1 MGKRLEF
8 PRKVRKQI
16 IDRANGKC
24 EKCNAALKAGEGDA
38 DHILPSE
45 LGGKAEA
52 ANGQWLCKVCHKAK
66 TADDVRRIR
75 KADRQRDKA
84 SGAVK
89 PKKSVQSRNDLRTEP
104 KPRKINR
111 DIVDAA
117 SIAPKRRSLFA

>member
-1 MGKRLEF
+1 MAKRLEF
-8 PRKVRKQI
+8 SRKVRKHI

-24 EKCNAALKAGEGDA
+24 EKCNAALKPGEGDA

-66 TADDVRRIR
+66 TADDIRRIR

-84 SGAVK
+84 TGAVK
-89 PKKSVQSRNDLRTEP
+89 PKGRMQSRDFEKTE
-104 KPRKINR
+104 KTRKI
-111 DIVDAA
+111 DKAAIDAA
-117 SIAPKRRSLFA
+117 SIAPKRRALFG